1 VPEDA
6 PRPAADPISWSE
18 LNEARKAVRRRW
30 PSIWRLP
37 RVGRSTRHAAA
48 RIRPGDKVLDVGASA
63 GRFGAGLAGAD
74 YKTVDTD
81 PGVDA
86 DHRSLDEV
94 AAGSI
99 DVVVCFEMIEH
110 VTLADALAVA
120 GGVARVLRPG
130 GRLFLSTPNIHHP
143 WSYLRSATHVTPFC
157 YDELGGLLTVG
168 GLEVDGLFRCH
179 HDSVVKGLLRRL
191 AYPLH
196 RVLGID
202 YAKSILAVAHR
213 PDPSTRPEN

>member
-1 VPEDA
+1 MPEDA
-6 PRPAADPISWSE
+6 PRPAAEPISWSE

-37 RVGRSTRHAAA
+37 RVGRSTRYAAA
-48 RIRPGDKVLDVGASA
+48 RIRPGDRVLDVGASA
-63 GRFGAGLAGAD
+63 GRFGARLAGAD
-74 YKTVDTD
+74 YKTVDVD
-81 PGVDA
+81 PQVRA

-94 AAGSI
+94 ASGSI
-99 DVVVCFEMIEH
+99 DVAVCFEMIEH
-110 VTLADALAVA
+110 VRLADALAVA

-157 YDELGGLLTVG
+157 FDELGGLLTVA
-168 GLEVDGLFRCH
+168 GLELDGLFRCH
-179 HDSVVKGLLRRL
+179 HDSVVKGFFRRL